1 MPSIKIDRVAHNREC
16 EIQRN
21 VGDIESI
28 GEYTDHQQELDI
40 KRDRTLTD
48 SLVCVGVCWCVRAR
62 EMREKC
68 EEHQHQP
75 RRGPQSRTCLSFSRA
90 FRCGRAAESNL
101 AALSLEI
108 RASSRHIERPRWAG
122 LHRARYRQP
131 AANSLGGSENW
142 SAVRIQHRSLA
153 VVRCDDQHRLLD
165 STEAPP
171 RSCGLLLTQDAKD
184 SCRCSQLRLRRLYN
198 ALPLCSILMYALVAP
213 LARVAQ

>member
-142 SAVRIQHRSLA
+142 SAVRIQHRSA
-153 VVRCDDQHRLLD
+153 VPLSCTTHLYRSAVRRTGTAQLYRSAVQRTAICLKSPVASPAVHRP
-165 STEAPP
+165 SPP
-171 RSCGLLLTQDAKD
+171 S
-184 SCRCSQLRLRRLYN
+184 
-198 ALPLCSILMYALVAP
+198 P
-213 LARVAQ
+213 